1 MDRVFNTRS
10 LGANV
15 KKYRVERCLSA
26 EKLAEIAGISKSH
39 MNNIES
45 ASTRASAEIIIRIAN
60 ALDVSVDVLI
70 ADSLSGKTQSKARA
84 MEYFY
89 ILEGC
94 EDREAR
100 LINKMALALKE
111 ELKRDREG

>member
-1 MDRVFNTRS
+1 M
-10 LGANV
+10 
-15 KKYRVERCLSA
+15 
-26 EKLAEIAGISKSH
+26 
-39 MNNIES
+39 
-45 ASTRASAEIIIRIAN
+45 
-60 ALDVSVDVLI
+60 DVLI

-100 LINKMALALKE
+100 LINKMALVLKE
-111 ELKRDREG
+111 EPKREREG